1 MERIG
6 QDMDALQKKMETF
19 IKNNG
24 RLNEQNPK
32 TEAEEAAEE
41 RKKWTNRL
49 YKAGIGRRY
58 HACTFQNIERKGLPD
73 SKLLK
78 SHYAIAKDYAK
89 NFNVHKAKGQGL
101 IFAGPVGRMKTTMA
115 VAIAQEIMKDYNRA
129 YFITMPEL
137 MDSLLQNNLSQ
148 EVRTRTKETD
158 LLILDDM
165 GAEYQLSLIHISEP
179 TRH

>member
-1 MERIG
+1 MEQIG

-24 RLNEQNPK
+24 RLNEQNEK

-58 HACTFQNIERKGLPD
+58 HACTFQNIERKGLQD

-78 SHYAIAKDYAK
+78 SH
-89 NFNVHKAKGQGL
+89 
-101 IFAGPVGRMKTTMA
+101 
-115 VAIAQEIMKDYNRA
+115 
-129 YFITMPEL
+129 
-137 MDSLLQNNLSQ
+137 
-148 EVRTRTKETD
+148 
-158 LLILDDM
+158 
-165 GAEYQLSLIHISEP
+165 
-179 TRH
+179 